1 MRKYDMNWNLI
12 KDTLSF
18 LVAIFS
24 IIFGLVGSCVSIQTL
39 KISEYK
45 YEQENRP
52 YIYLEK
58 ISWNGEYE
66 DLLEFSI
73 KNPSNFP
80 AKYSLSLTAK
90 DPDGNI
96 IFEEKSYDEE
106 KISYP
111 DQVDSYLIGYREIN
125 LRNKNTERTIVL
137 KRKGVED
144 MLNLFSEGKK
154 IRLTVT
160 LDYSQLIEGSKH
172 YIFSREYFIQQEDG
186 GPEIQGGKI
195 KAD

>member
-1 MRKYDMNWNLI
+1 MNWNLI